1 MELLIVTGLS
11 GAGKSQALRKL
22 EDIGYFCVDNLPGEM
37 LSGFAQL
44 CLRAQPEVKRAAVV
58 IDSRESVFKADMER
72 SLSELHA
79 LDVRVSVLYLE
90 CRDEVLMRRYNET
103 RRRHPLCAEI
113 DEGIRLERE
122 MLSFLRDRANYILDT
137 SDMRPLELSA
147 KIESLF
153 ARNDGGDFRLI
164 LESFGYKRGVPL
176 EADFVFDMR
185 FLPNP
190 YYEPEL
196 RCLSGQD
203 QAVRDYLAGELF
215 DGFLRAVAQM
225 IESLIPHF
233 RSQGRH
239 RLLVA
244 FGCTGGRHRS
254 VAAAEE
260 LYGILKAKGE
270 TGMRLIHRDAQLE
283 AHEIG
288 EHADMQQGG

>member
-1 MELLIVTGLS
+1 M
-11 GAGKSQALRKL
+11 
-22 EDIGYFCVDNLPGEM
+22 
-37 LSGFAQL
+37 
-44 CLRAQPEVKRAAVV
+44 
-58 IDSRESVFKADMER
+58 
-72 SLSELHA
+72 
-79 LDVRVSVLYLE
+79 
-90 CRDEVLMRRYNET
+90 
-103 RRRHPLCAEI
+103 
-113 DEGIRLERE
+113 
-122 MLSFLRDRANYILDT
+122 
-137 SDMRPLELSA
+137 
-147 KIESLF
+147 
-153 ARNDGGDFRLI
+153 
-164 LESFGYKRGVPL
+164 
-176 EADFVFDMR
+176 
-185 FLPNP
+185 PNP

-225 IESLIPHF
+225 IESLIPQF

-244 FGCTGGRHRS
+244 FGCMGGRHRS